1 MNHQGQVTCRGM
13 LIENTVYKRGDVLN
27 AFHREM
33 LLMYR
38 PLLDGI
44 TAGGWVALSKGL
56 FSFVTLSLE
65 EPPFLNQI
73 KS

>member
-13 LIENTVYKRGDVLN
+13 LIENTIYKRGETLN

-33 LLMYR
+33 ILMYR

-44 TAGGWVALSKGL
+44 TAGGWVALSSGS
-56 FSFVTLSLE
+56 FHFVTLSLDD
-65 EPPFLNQI
+65 PPFLHQI